1 MPQFRAPVQ
10 YTQGE
15 GALDDADE
23 HLSIVDGTDAL
34 VVGGNTALSTTE
46 DQVLDGL
53 AGAGIEHVGT
63 VRGISQSTEERI
75 GDIESEIDEGGADV
89 VVGVGGCTAIDAA
102 KAAAIRRDTEF
113 VAIPTLASA
122 DGPAGGLGVVYDE
135 NDAPVDVEFRD
146 RNPEL
151 VLVDTGVVAE
161 APAHFL
167 RWGIG
172 DSISS
177 KFEARACT
185 RSGATTIHDNETA
198 AAGMTLAEQVYD
210 VIDEHG
216 RDALDAV
223 ERDEVTPALEAIV
236 ENVHLTSVL
245 AWENGG
251 LAGAHALESG
261 LRASGITEPPH
272 GIFVGLCTIAEAV
285 WQEGSDH
292 REVAELLAGLGFEDP
307 IPEGADLEPG
317 IALACEVELMDNEPI
332 DVTPDIARDAIATA
346 RDALA
351 TANE

>member
-1 MPQFRAPVQ
+1 MSQFRALER
-10 YTQGE
+10 YAQGA
-15 GALDDADE
+15 GALAAADE
-23 HLSIVDGTDAL
+23 HLSVVEGTEAL
-34 VVGGNTALSTTE
+34 VVGGETALSNTE
-46 DQVLDGL
+46 EQVLAGL
-53 AGAGIEHVGT
+53 SGAGIDHRGT

-75 GDIESEIDEGGADV
+75 GDITAQIDATGADV

-122 DGPAGGLGVVYDE
+122 DGPAGGLAVVYDE
-135 NDAPVDVEFRD
+135 NDAPVDVEFRE

-161 APAHFL
+161 APVHVR

-172 DSISS
+172 DSISTA
-177 KFEARACT
+177 FEARACA
-185 RSGATTIHDNETA
+185 RSGATTIHGDETSET
-198 AAGMTLAEQVYD
+198 GRVLAEQVYEAL
-210 VIDEHG
+210 DEHG
-216 RDALDAV
+216 RDALDGV
-223 ERDEVTPALEAIV
+223 ERDEVTPALEAVV
-236 ENVHLTSVL
+236 ETIHLTSVL
-245 AWENGG
+245 AWENAG
-251 LAGAHALESG
+251 LGGAHALESG

-285 WQEGSDH
+285 WQEDSDH
-292 REVAELLAGLGFEDP
+292 RAVAELLAELGFEDP

-317 IALACEVELMDNEPI
+317 IALACEVDLMDNEPV
-332 DVTPDIARDAIATA
+332 DVTPDIARDALATA